1 MSDPNTER
9 GQPTPGTPLAH
20 RMNQR
25 GEDARAR
32 AAEGMTEGDGATVD
46 TPTRSPAEV
55 LGDGVTGAI
64 VVLSKGEHDLELP
77 AVDDLTIIGAC
88 PGETTLALA
97 NRGPLVTYRCAFDR
111 R

>member
-1 MSDPNTER
+1 MLYVSAT
-9 GQPTPGTPLAH
+9 GQ
-20 RMNQR
+20 
-25 GEDARAR
+25 
-32 AAEGMTEGDGATVD
+32 GDGATVD
-46 TPTRSPAEV
+46 TPALARRV

-97 NRGPLVTYRCAFDR
+97 NRGPLSRGAASACGSGV
-111 R
+111 